1 MSLLYFS
8 VGSLP
13 TIDNAFLRMLCLR
26 RFDREGNGKPM
37 SKPPLFFVAVIALIA
52 VLATQRYFKQRQQEA
67 ENDRAPMRSLQVTV
81 NDKRSFPV
89 AKTRAPQREPLVN
102 EPMYYEVV
110 FSPNQGGEDITLR
123 LKQWQYNPIE
133 KGAQGTLN
141 MQGTRFV
148 SFTVQP

>member
-1 MSLLYFS
+1 
-8 VGSLP
+8 
-13 TIDNAFLRMLCLR
+13 
-26 RFDREGNGKPM
+26 
-37 SKPPLFFVAVIALIA
+37 
-52 VLATQRYFKQRQQEA
+52 
-67 ENDRAPMRSLQVTV
+67 MRSLQVTV
-81 NDKRSFPV
+81 SDKRSFPV
-89 AKTRAPQREPLVN
+89 ARTRAPQREPLVN

-148 SFTVQP
+148 SFSVQP

>member
-1 MSLLYFS
+1 
-8 VGSLP
+8 
-13 TIDNAFLRMLCLR
+13 
-26 RFDREGNGKPM
+26 M

-52 VLATQRYFKQRQQEA
+52 VLAAQRYFKQRQQEA

-110 FSPNQGGEDITLR
+110 FRPVQGGEDITLR

-133 KGAQGTLN
+133 KGSQGTLN